1 MDSFIQEIRGLFGK
15 NEDFFLL
22 QDYVSD
28 APVVLLGFKTLLD
41 LTKTK
46 AVLYKNI
53 ESMLSAGK
61 SSEEV
66 LINIGE
72 VKEKDIKMATST
84 LLEGK
89 LIILIENSKNYVV
102 FEPVPKSLNRSVQSP
117 ENENVLQG
125 ALNSFTE
132 DIDTNIGIMRR
143 QLITNDLF
151 VQSFT
156 TGKNQKKKIS
166 LLYLENQADKD
177 LVRKIVNRIE
187 TNLDMD
193 INNIQELTKLMG
205 FSSWEAISKFHT
217 SELPF
222 QAVHLLNKGR
232 VVLFVDQLPFA
243 FILPNFFWDL
253 FAMENDRN
261 FPKPIMFAIRA
272 VRVIGVLIT
281 LISPG
286 LYVALVAVNP
296 EVLQIELALSIA
308 RSREGVPY
316 PALVEIILMLLIL
329 ELILEASVR
338 LPKSIGPTIT
348 MVGGIILG
356 QAAVE
361 AKLVSNLLIIIL
373 AATTIANSTV
383 VSFQNS
389 VSIRVFKYVV
399 VLLSAIFGILGL
411 VAGLVLVCAYFASL
425 NTFGFSYLN
434 VNLKKDEMN
443 G

>member
-28 APVVLLGFKTLLD
+28 TPVVLLGFKTLLD

-46 AVLYKNI
+46 SVLYKNI
-53 ESMLSAGK
+53 ESLLSAGK

-66 LINIGE
+66 LANIGE

-84 LLEGK
+84 LLQGK
-89 LIILIENSKNYVV
+89 LIILMENSKKCVV
-102 FEPVPKSLNRSVQSP
+102 FEPVPKSLNRSVQSS

-132 DIDTNIGIMRR
+132 DIDTNIGIMRK
-143 QLITNDLF
+143 QLISNDLF

-187 TNLDMD
+187 TNLDMN

-217 SELPF
+217 TELPF

-232 VVLFVDQLPFA
+232 VVLFVDQLPFS

-261 FPKPIMFAIRA
+261 FPKPIMIAIRA
-272 VRVIGVLIT
+272 VRVIGILIT

-316 PALVEIILMLLIL
+316 PALVEIIFMLLIL